1 MQQFRGWNFQSYL
14 AHAKCV
20 NARLDPN
27 ALKIWKLACPVS
39 EHDLIFPGFEGGMAN
54 HVNTANRYFYPALRR
69 AGLRHVSFHSLRHSN
84 ASLRIQAGQNIK
96 YVSDQLG
103 HSTIKITLDVYGH
116 LFDDVNFTR
125 QQVEM
130 LENSYE
136 SSVKELENTMLRFN

>member
-1 MQQFRGWNFQSYL
+1 M
-14 AHAKCV
+14 
-20 NARLDPN
+20 
-27 ALKIWKLACPVS
+27 VS
-39 EHDLIFPGFEGGMAN
+39 IIDIGGQNENDLVFPGLEGGIAN
-54 HVNTANRYFYPALRR
+54 HVNIANRHFYPALRR

-116 LFDDVNFTR
+116 LFDDVNFTK

-130 LENSYE
+130 LENSF
-136 SSVKELENTMLRFN
+136 ENNYKTQTSI